1 MEEYILG
8 GLKIAIDML
17 KSSSEE
23 QKSNSNKLISSSIIL
38 FSDGMDNRMNSEE
51 IGNGIRDMTK
61 NFNSVFTLHTFG
73 YGNDHDPKIMNTL
86 ATIWDGSF
94 YYVQEYKKVAEY
106 FINVLGAC
114 VSMVSEKAE
123 IRMKSKYKIRKGF
136 GLEDLYG
143 R

>member
-1 MEEYILG
+1 
-8 GLKIAIDML
+8 
-17 KSSSEE
+17 
-23 QKSNSNKLISSSIIL
+23 
-38 FSDGMDNRMNSEE
+38 MNSEE

-61 NFNSVFTLHTFG
+61 NFNTVFTLHTFG

-86 ATIWDGSF
+86 ATIRDGSF

-136 GLEDLYG
+136 G
-143 R
+143 RFV